1 MKIFIYKIIIVLIGF
16 FLLFEFTIGSQI
28 KDFKRELVKNIS
40 NENLNSVK
48 EKIKSEIRD
57 ANNQDS
63 ILDKEDAKLLK
74 TFLNKLYIEIKN
86 SD

>member
-40 NENLNSVK
+40 NEIKSDYNIVNHLNLNIIVFDFK
-48 EKIKSEIRD
+48 NDKIK
-57 ANNQDS
+57 
-63 ILDKEDAKLLK
+63 
-74 TFLNKLYIEIKN
+74 NKH
-86 SD
+86 